1 MPHQILL
8 VVICNQHY
16 NKSWLEENAE
26 TVKKGKKSEPRKM
39 RYNKE
44 MMLKE
49 PRMLLDLGF
58 AGYLRFT
65 YTSYPGEGS
74 RAHLTGDQQLQFH
87 CLTYIQVQ
95 PCIAVTQSLL
105 ITFLF
110 YYLYPSSASRSLPI
124 HLTTLYL

>member
-26 TVKKGKKSEPRKM
+26 TVKKGKSEPRKM

-44 MMLKE
+44 IILKE
-49 PRMLLDLGF
+49 LRILLDLGF
-58 AGYLRFT
+58 TRYLRFT

-74 RAHLTGDQQLQFH
+74 RVYLTGDQQLQFH
-87 CLTYIQVQ
+87 CLTYIQSQ
-95 PCIAVTQSLL
+95 LCIAVMQSLP
-105 ITFLF
+105 ITFL
-110 YYLYPSSASRSLPI
+110 
-124 HLTTLYL
+124 

>member
-1 MPHQILL
+1 
-8 VVICNQHY
+8 
-16 NKSWLEENAE
+16 
-26 TVKKGKKSEPRKM
+26 M

-65 YTSYPGEGS
+65 YTSYSGEGS

-87 CLTYIQVQ
+87 CLTYIQAQ
-95 PCIAVTQSLL
+95 SYITVT
-105 ITFLF
+105 
-110 YYLYPSSASRSLPI
+110 
-124 HLTTLYL
+124 

>member
-8 VVICNQHY
+8 VAICNQHY
-16 NKSWLEENAE
+16 NKSWLEENVE

-58 AGYLRFT
+58 VGYLRFA

-74 RAHLTGDQQLQFH
+74 RVHLTGDQQLQFH
-87 CLTYIQVQ
+87 CLTYIQAQ
-95 PCIAVTQSLL
+95 LCITVMQSLP

-110 YYLYPSSASRSLPI
+110 YYLYPFSASRSLPI
-124 HLTTLYL
+124 HFITLYL

>member
-1 MPHQILL
+1 
-8 VVICNQHY
+8 
-16 NKSWLEENAE
+16 
-26 TVKKGKKSEPRKM
+26 M

-58 AGYLRFT
+58 AGYLRFA

-87 CLTYIQVQ
+87 CLTYIQAQ
-95 PCIAVTQSLL
+95 PCIAVTQSLP

>member
-8 VVICNQHY
+8 VAICNQHY

-74 RAHLTGDQQLQFH
+74 KVHLTSDQQLQFH

-95 PCIAVTQSLL
+95 PCIAVTQSLS

-110 YYLYPSSASRSLPI
+110 YYLYPSSVSRSLLI